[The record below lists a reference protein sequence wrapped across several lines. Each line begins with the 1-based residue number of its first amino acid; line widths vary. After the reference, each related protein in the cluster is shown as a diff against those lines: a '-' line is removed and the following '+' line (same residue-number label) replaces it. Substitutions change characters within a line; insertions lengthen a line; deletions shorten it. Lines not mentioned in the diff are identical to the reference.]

1 MTNYQIGV
9 RCERLW
15 MAQMSRKGY
24 TVERSAGSHG
34 PVDCFAWNKDE
45 VIFAQIK
52 NGRNAYHNKDIVKLH
67 EMERPKWVKVYLVVR
82 VGGKVEWDW
91 IEC

>member
-15 MAQMSRKGY
+15 MAQMRAKGY
-24 TVERSAGSHG
+24 RVMRSAGSHG
-34 PVDCFAWNKDE
+34 LIDCVAWNKDE
-45 VIFAQIK
+45 AIFVQVK
-52 NGRNAYHNKDIVKLH
+52 NGRNAYHDKDIGELM
-67 EMERPKWVKVYLVVR
+67 EMERPKYAKVYLVVR
-82 VGGKVEWDW
+82 DGGKDEWDW